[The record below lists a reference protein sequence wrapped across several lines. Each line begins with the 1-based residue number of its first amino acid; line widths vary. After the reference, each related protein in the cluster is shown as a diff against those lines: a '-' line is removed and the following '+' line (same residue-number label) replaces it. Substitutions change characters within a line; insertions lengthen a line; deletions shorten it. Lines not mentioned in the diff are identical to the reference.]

1 MNTAD
6 IEKIKKNTKKLKLL
20 YVEDNEQTRE
30 STLLLFQ
37 RFFDDIITA
46 SDGKDGFAKFKKYQ
60 PNLIFTDINM
70 PNMNGLQM
78 IDAIHNYSN
87 TDLPI
92 VVFSAHDESRYLLD
106 AIKSGVDGYLVKPVN
121 LELFIEELYRIIN
134 NKYKIQK
141 NLIQINSDYR
151 WDKRAKKLYYQDK
164 EIVLSKNEIALFEL
178 MGSNI
183 NIIYSDELI
192 LEQIWLDS
200 FDANKSNIR
209 NLLKRLNSKLPTKLI
224 KNIYNV
230 GYSFIL

>member
-1 MNTAD
+1 MKIAD

-20 YVEDNEQTRE
+20 YVEDNDQTRE
-30 STLLLFQ
+30 STLTLFQ
-37 RFFDDIITA
+37 KFFDDIITA
-46 SDGKDGFAKFKKYQ
+46 IDGKDGFEKFKKYQ
-60 PNLIFTDINM
+60 PDLIFTDINM

-78 IDAIHNYSN
+78 IDEIHNY
-87 TDLPI
+87 TDTDIPI
-92 VVFSAHDESRYLLD
+92 IVFSAHDESRYLLD

-121 LELFIEELYRIIN
+121 LELFIEELYRLIN
-134 NKYKIQK
+134 NKYKLQK
-141 NLIQINSDYR
+141 SLIQINKDYC
-151 WDKRAKKLYYQDK
+151 WDKRAKKLYYEDK
-164 EIVLSKNEIALFEL
+164 EIILSKNEIALFEL

>member
-1 MNTAD
+1 MKIAD
-6 IEKIKKNTKKLKLL
+6 IEKIKTNTNKLKLL

-30 STLLLFQ
+30 STL
-37 RFFDDIITA
+37 DDIITA
-46 SDGKDGFAKFKKYQ
+46 SDGKDGFVKFKKYQ
-60 PNLIFTDINM
+60 PDLIFTDINM

-78 IDAIHNYSN
+78 IDEIHNYTN

-92 VVFSAHDESRYLLD
+92 IVFSAHDESRYLLD
-106 AIKSGVDGYLVKPVN
+106 AIKTGVDGYLVKPVK

-141 NLIQINSDYR
+141 NLIQINKDYC
-151 WDKRAKKLYYQDK
+151 WDMRAKKLYYQDK